1 MKAGFVYIMANRK
14 NGAIYIG
21 VTSDLVKRVWEH
33 REGVIGGFTKRYG
46 CKLLIWYEAYVDL
59 QEARRRELQMKEWKR
74 AWKIRLIEETNLDWD
89 DLYPSLFEPGFAG
102 PGPRPSPGSGVA

>member
-33 REGVIGGFTKRYG
+33 REGEIGGFTRRYD
-46 CKLLIWYEAYVDL
+46 CKLLLWFGAFDDL

-74 AWKIRLIEETNLDWD
+74 AWKIRLIEETNLDWE
-89 DLYPSLFEPGFAG
+89 DLYPTLL
-102 PGPRPSPGSGVA
+102 